1 MQTQDLLVD
10 MSDTRP
16 CRGKMN
22 KAWYGILILLLLIQV
37 ASADYA
43 VTTNKTLRN
52 VTTFSDSV
60 TVIVVNGTGAK
71 WVNVSAY
78 PAFTS
83 LRISLNSKQGIIVV
97 PGNTVKEAG
106 WDYTYSG
113 GYLNITYPGTDYIEN
128 LDDFIIL
135 NPNPQS
141 GKISTGYYGIANA
154 QSDARQ
160 MWVDYQNF
168 NWMVWNA
175 ATLGTNELPWLHN
188 NGTRVLYEMRITSVA
203 TYLTSDIR
211 GKNWTYFA
219 QNGTAY
225 GELINQYV
233 SRINPRIAYIDAIQ
247 IGEEEPEGSYSSS
260 ETGDTYGGNGT
271 LNRTYWYNNM
281 TIVMNKLYTDLKA
294 NFSSTPVY
302 IGIAILPMRVHNST
316 VLAGISHDGVV
327 DDWYN
332 CAQSATSTNDMRCD
346 STGTTGLHNINQSS
360 LMNLSKWY
368 DNLSAQQALGKAAY
382 AIIWG
387 GAGDTSYH
395 MKANYT
401 VDAYEMGVS
410 KGILNLGF
418 FAVDRTRSPNPSILF
433 SNSWNTSKALD
444 DRAELYRESMF
455 RMAEKYSSSDIPSLP
470 LSIVWNGSMF
480 SNNTLTRYSNISLN
494 ATVTSSGFSSAWF
507 DFNLTHLWWLNE
519 TSGTTANDLM
529 GSSGTMLNVSYGTGG
544 PFGNNIIFNSSAN
557 VTTSVYM
564 NDTGA
569 KSIDVWVNV
578 HNRTEGSRTIFK
590 TGAAYRSSAMYL
602 YKRNQATRDFSFSV
616 SNGTHNFRITGG
628 DYVLDTWTHIIATY
642 DGNQTLRMYQNG
654 TNLSTAGFNNETF
667 AISNT
672 TIQIGD
678 GDFGKFNGS
687 LSNLKTYNRVLSQE
701 EIAASFNSQANQPQV
716 ALNLSD
722 GTYNFTGYAQDST
735 GAINST
741 GRRFLTIDTIP
752 PAQVTGLTNDTPTAT
767 TVNLIW
773 NSLGTYYDIFRNN
786 VLIAT
791 NIVNNYYNDTALL
804 PGTIYTYIV
813 RAVDLAG
820 NTGANSSSIQIT
832 TDSTA
837 DTTPPAQ
844 VTGLVQSYASYCCIW
859 IYWNANTEP
868 DMDHYEV
875 FRDGVYL
882 DATAPPYY
890 IDNTL
895 SEGTTH
901 SYFVRAVDTSGNAGA
916 NSSTIQITTPYITLL
931 INESSPKKHIHLNKS
946 ESAVFDINTTVS
958 VTTYTWYVNGVAIP
972 GNNIDSYTTSWSTPG
987 DKTVTVS
994 ADGLNYT
1001 WYPIVLRQK
1010 SDSGDQTAHLNTSW
1024 FNTLIDSMNGESPDF
1039 TAFFAALMLPFTT
1052 NVGNTFYL
1060 FVYLLPLVVIWIRQE
1075 RAILPVG
1082 LGIIFGG
1089 LLLGMLPEAWQKP
1102 AILFM
1107 VLTTV
1112 GVLYS
1117 LFKEKG

>member
-10 MSDTRP
+10 MSDTWL

-22 KAWYGILILLLLIQV
+22 KVWYGILILLLLIQV

-141 GKISTGYYGIANA
+141 GNISTGYYGIANA

-188 NGTRVLYEMRITSVA
+188 NGTKVLYEMRITSVA
-203 TYLTSDIR
+203 TYLTTDIR

-247 IGEEEPEGSYSSS
+247 LGEEEPEGSYSSS

-433 SNSWNTSKALD
+433 SNSWNTSKAVD

-455 RMAEKYSSSDIPSLP
+455 RMAEKYSSSDLPSLP

-480 SNNTLTRYSNISLN
+480 ANGSTITTSNTSLN
-494 ATVTSSGFSSAWF
+494 ATVTSTGFSSAFF
-507 DFNLTHLWWLNE
+507 DYGLIHLWWLNE
-519 TSGTTANDLM
+519 TSGTTANELM
-529 GSSGTMLNVSYGTGG
+529 GSSGTMLNVSYGAGG

-557 VTTSVYM
+557 VTTSTYM
-564 NDTGA
+564 NDTGP
-569 KSIDVWVNV
+569 KSIDVWVNI

-602 YKRNQATRDFSFSV
+602 YKRNQASRDFSFSV

-628 DYVLDTWTHIIATY
+628 DYTLDTWTHIIATY

-654 TNLSTAGFNNETF
+654 TNLSTAVFNNETF

-701 EIAASFNSQANQPQV
+701 EIAASFNSQTNQPQV

-722 GTYNFTGYAQDST
+722 GTYNFTGYAQDSS

-741 GRRFLTIDTIP
+741 GKRY
-752 PAQVTGLTNDTPTAT
+752 A
-767 TVNLIW
+767 TVNT
-773 NSLGTYYDIFRNN
+773 S
-786 VLIAT
+786 
-791 NIVNNYYNDTALL
+791 
-804 PGTIYTYIV
+804 PG
-813 RAVDLAG
+813 
-820 NTGANSSSIQIT
+820 
-832 TDSTA
+832 

-844 VTGLVQSYASYCCIW
+844 VTGLHPETINATEIVIA
-859 IYWNANTEP
+859 WNDNVEP
-868 DMDHYEV
+868 DLDIYEV
-875 FRDGVYL
+875 FRDGAHVGY
-882 DATAPPYY
+882 AISNYY
-890 IDNTL
+890 TDSGLTT
-895 SEGTTH
+895 GTT
-901 SYFVRAVDTSGNAGA
+901 YQYQVRALDLSGNAGA
-916 NSSTIQITTPYITLL
+916 NSSTLDAATLL
-931 INESSPKKHIHLNKS
+931 VLSINGSTPKKHVHLNKS
-946 ESAVFDINTTVS
+946 ESAIFDINTTAP
-958 VTTYTWYVNGVAIP
+958 VTTYVWYVNGVDIP

-994 ADGLNYT
+994 ADGINYT

-1052 NVGNTFYL
+1052 NVGNIFYL

-1089 LLLGMLPEAWQKP
+1089 LLLGMLPEVWQKP
-1102 AILFM
+1102 AILFI